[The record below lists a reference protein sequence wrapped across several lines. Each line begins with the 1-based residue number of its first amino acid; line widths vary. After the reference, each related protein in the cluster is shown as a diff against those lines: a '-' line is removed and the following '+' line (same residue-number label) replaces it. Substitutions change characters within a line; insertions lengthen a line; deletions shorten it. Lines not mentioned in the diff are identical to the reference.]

1 MKRAFNALLFPVL
14 RQEAMLVLAAVLLL
28 PMLAVADDELSV
40 DVACNATS
48 FVFQGPST
56 AAGPAAGASFVVQGV
71 IYPAGTL
78 DAKGASS
85 GLNADG
91 TPEFPELVIGTWTCQ
106 GHFIGE
112 GFAAESGAFVA
123 TTQLFDLDKNKPG
136 KKTIVTHGIE
146 LIDLDVPFNRAITGG
161 TGRFDRA
168 EGEATQTGVGVN
180 ATGLFNFTFDF
191 ELR

>member
-1 MKRAFNALLFPVL
+1 MKHVSAALTVAALLIMP
-14 RQEAMLVLAAVLLL
+14 A
-28 PMLAVADDELSV
+28 PMLADDELTV
-40 DVACNATS
+40 DVACDATS

-71 IYPAGTL
+71 IYPEGTL
-78 DAKGASS
+78 DDNGASS

-112 GFAAESGAFVA
+112 GFAAQSGAFVA
-123 TTQLFDLDKNKPG
+123 TTQLFDLNTGTPG

-146 LIDLDVPFNRAITGG
+146 LIDLDVPFKRAITGG
-161 TGRFDRA
+161 TGEFDRA
-168 EGEATQTGVGVN
+168 EGEATQTAVGVN

-191 ELR
+191 ELQ